1 MTLPFTLQHFFQ
13 IEMAHKVLSS
23 DMAELINAM
32 RLAQQYS
39 TTLLDGDYRKGMLK
53 AAHVLA
59 MDSKNLLDAVGKCPE
74 DKLRVVGMLKM
85 HHRAG
90 GMGGRATPPLYTPP
104 PYSHHRRT
112 PSGGSIQ
119 YTLTTSSDRT
129 HTALHTTPI
138 NSQNPLGQSVR
149 PPGGPQFPT
158 EHNSASDC

>member
-1 MTLPFTLQHFFQ
+1 
-13 IEMAHKVLSS
+13 
-23 DMAELINAM
+23 MAELINAM

-59 MDSKNLLDAVGKCPE
+59 MDSKNLLDAVENARRQITG
-74 DKLRVVGMLKM
+74 VGMLKM
-85 HHRAG
+85 HHMAG

-129 HTALHTTPI
+129 HTAKHTTPI

-149 PPGGPQFPT
+149 PPGGQFSQMPPGGPQFPT

>member
-1 MTLPFTLQHFFQ
+1 
-13 IEMAHKVLSS
+13 MAHKVLSS

-59 MDSKNLLDAVGKCPE
+59 MDSKNLLDAVENARRQITG
-74 DKLRVVGMLKM
+74 VGMLKM
-85 HHRAG
+85 QHMAG
-90 GMGGRATPPLYTPP
+90 GMGGRATPPLSHTPP

-112 PSGGSIQ
+112 PSGGSLQ
-119 YTLTTSSDRT
+119 YTLTSSERT
-129 HTALHTTPI
+129 HTAMHSTAI
-138 NSQNPLGQSVR
+138 NSHNPLGQSVR
-149 PPGGPQFPT
+149 PPGGGQYLSQTLPPGGSHCNT